1 MLDALRNRRLFKR
14 AFECP
19 AAELEEDVG
28 EWMAADR
35 ARAVEVE
42 NALAME
48 CGLAPGELLLD
59 YPEKTQMLGLDI
71 PVVRR
76 TGEVMQLTSAGLK
89 GAIHLPQMS
98 QQLYRSARW
107 LRVFVA
113 RPVEL
118 TAERVLA
125 VARAG

>member
-1 MLDALRNRRLFKR
+1 MYKRLVDEALATAALDVRELARLTDEALLHTLEQRAPSPMLDALRNRRLFKR

-48 CGLAPGELLLD
+48 CGWR
-59 YPEKTQMLGLDI
+59 LGSSCSI
-71 PVVRR
+71 TPRR
-76 TGEVMQLTSAGLK
+76 RRCWGWTSRWYAG
-89 GAIHLPQMS
+89 
-98 QQLYRSARW
+98 RAR
-107 LRVFVA
+107 
-113 RPVEL
+113 
-118 TAERVLA
+118 
-125 VARAG
+125 